1 MKTPSS
7 IVLSISFSFL
17 LFTLALLVQPILASP
32 FPNPFSAETL
42 DHQSQ
47 SHSKRAIVFN
57 QTEAEDGQKL
67 DFYSPINS
75 TLEGQM
81 LTIIPGPYAIGLG
94 EPLNAIVSANSDAE
108 VLTVEGS
115 CYGLREYRD
124 RIN

>member
-32 FPNPFSAETL
+32 FPNPFSAEAL

-108 VLTVEGS
+108 VLTVEGF
-115 CYGLREYRD
+115 LLWAT
-124 RIN
+124 